1 MRLLT
6 NVCQLKTSLCLN
18 YIKNTRVY
26 YSACRPFTKHGKRI
40 PILKKKKTVALKHVR
55 KYELDKTCFVRD
67 AAYANS
73 KNLAKKNVAD

>member
-1 MRLLT
+1 MFVNWRQVYAWITLRIPGFTIVLADRLL
-6 NVCQLKTSLCLN
+6 NMVKGFAYWKKT
-18 YIKNTRVY
+18 
-26 YSACRPFTKHGKRI
+26 
-40 PILKKKKTVALKHVR
+40 KTVALKHVR